1 MYYFEKIIYTNLA
14 LEVFYPSYLVEVA
27 LVAVAKVDQLGDHL
41 VDRLVDRLVDHLGDH
56 LVDRLVDHLVEHL
69 EVLQEDHPA
78 ASCDSVHLR
87 LV

>member
-14 LEVFYPSYLVEVA
+14 LEVFHPSYLVEVA

-41 VDRLVDRLVDHLGDH
+41 VDRLVDHLGDD